1 MPEIMTLMDA
11 YREIDKTNL
20 SERLNSADLL
30 TLAETLM
37 TSVNEAFALGRLDKE
52 VVG

>member
-11 YREIDKTNL
+11 YKEIAGTGL
-20 SERLNSADLL
+20 AERLNERDVL
-30 TLAETLM
+30 TLAEKLM
-37 TSVNEAFALGRLDKE
+37 TSVNEAFAIGRLDKE